1 MTTVYGVTYVG
12 ARDQIEKQLKDL
24 GNIPEEDCWL
34 AACYLAHVVLG
45 CIGNLF
51 SGAKAIQNWLNLCAR
66 LISKSIPEERI
77 PELMSEYIG
86 IIDRQAKVPEQTEEA
101 KEDTEIVKGK
111 EDTETAKGK
120 EDTETAKSETAKSE
134 TAQVD
139 KPKAP
144 KRRGKKRHVLPMDL
158 VKKEQMAS
166 VRWTTPLG
174 LPIVQPYRK
183 TVRKQV
189 MTALQTVYISDP
201 NLIAEGT
208 SVFGVYSC
216 LGNVASAV
224 NSVKQASAFPP
235 NYIHSLD
242 ATHMILTALECKVG
256 CSSISVLWKCVHKLR
271 SWHRIRD

>member
-24 GNIPEEDCWL
+24 GSIPEEDCWL

-77 PELMSEYIG
+77 PELIKEYIG
-86 IIDRQAKVPEQTEEA
+86 MIDRRAKVPEQTEET
-101 KEDTEIVKGK
+101 KEDAETVKGKKDTDTMKGK
-111 EDTETAKGK
+111 EDTETAETEDIEAAKFK
-120 EDTETAKSETAKSE
+120 ETTQID
-134 TAQVD
+134 Q
-139 KPKAP
+139 PKVL
-144 KRRGKKRHVLPMDL
+144 KRRGRKSNILPMDL

-208 SVFGVYSC
+208 SIFGVHFC
-216 LGNVASAV
+216 LNNVASL
-224 NSVKQASAFPP
+224 Q
-235 NYIHSLD
+235 
-242 ATHMILTALECKVG
+242 
-256 CSSISVLWKCVHKLR
+256 SIR
-271 SWHRIRD
+271 

>member
-24 GNIPEEDCWL
+24 GTIPEEDCWL

-66 LISKSIPEERI
+66 LISKSIPEARI
-77 PELMSEYIG
+77 PELMSEYVG
-86 IIDRQAKVPEQTEEA
+86 IIDKQAEA
-101 KEDTEIVKGK
+101 PDKIKEAK
-111 EDTETAKGK
+111 EDTETAKTK
-120 EDTETAKSETAKSE
+120 DKSS
-134 TAQVD
+134 
-139 KPKAP
+139 
-144 KRRGKKRHVLPMDL
+144 KRRANKRRVLPMDL
-158 VKKEQMAS
+158 LKKEQMAS

-208 SVFGVYSC
+208 SIFGVY
-216 LGNVASAV
+216 
-224 NSVKQASAFPP
+224 F
-235 NYIHSLD
+235 Y
-242 ATHMILTALECKVG
+242 
-256 CSSISVLWKCVHKLR
+256 
-271 SWHRIRD
+271 

>member
-1 MTTVYGVTYVG
+1 VTYVG

-24 GNIPEEDCWL
+24 GTIPEEECWL

-77 PELMSEYIG
+77 PELMKEYIG
-86 IIDRQAKVPEQTEEA
+86 MIDRRAKVPERTEEA
-101 KEDTEIVKGK
+101 KEDAETVKGK
-111 EDTETAKGK
+111 EDTETAKT
-120 EDTETAKSETAKSE
+120 EDTGAAKSKET
-134 TAQVD
+134 TQIDQPRV
-139 KPKAP
+139 P
-144 KRRGKKRHVLPMDL
+144 KRRGKKRNVLPMDL

-208 SVFGVYSC
+208 SIFGVHFC

-242 ATHMILTALECKVG
+242 ATHMILTALECKVS
-256 CSSISVLWKCVHKLR
+256 CSSISVL
-271 SWHRIRD
+271 

>member
-1 MTTVYGVTYVG
+1 MTTVYGVTYIG
-12 ARDQIEKQLKDL
+12 ARDQIEKQLKDRGDIL
-24 GNIPEEDCWL
+24 DEECWL

-66 LISKSIPEERI
+66 LISKSIPEVRI
-77 PELMSEYIG
+77 PELMAEYMETIERRRG
-86 IIDRQAKVPEQTEEA
+86 EIPQQTKEVKEEIETAKAKGTGEVKEE
-101 KEDTEIVKGK
+101 
-111 EDTETAKGK
+111 TETAKAKG
-120 EDTETAKSETAKSE
+120 TAKAKKAKGVS
-134 TAQVD
+134 TKKVGR
-139 KPKAP
+139 KPTI
-144 KRRGKKRHVLPMDL
+144 LPMDV

-208 SVFGVYSC
+208 SVLVFFRGLGVLMSC
-216 LGNVASAV
+216 VYAV

-242 ATHMILTALECKVG
+242 ATHMTLTALECRV
-256 CSSISVLWKCVHKLR
+256 SHSY
-271 SWHRIRD
+271 